1 VPHLHELLAATSK
14 RRNDALVLGERRE
27 QPHGVAVHD
36 SLGRLRQAA
45 NLIHAKDVTLLD
57 LWGGGCSV
65 CRTACSSMRT
75 SWRSHRLLRG
85 GRRKKR
91 Q

>member
-1 VPHLHELLAATSK
+1 MPHLHELLAATSK

-45 NLIHAKDVTLLD
+45 YLIHAKDVTLLD
-57 LWGGGCSV
+57 LWAV
-65 CRTACSSMRT
+65 AAACAVQHAPRCE
-75 SWRSHRLLRG
+75 LRG
-85 GRRKKR
+85 EVIAC
-91 Q
+91 